1 MGLQQATLL
10 AMLDVY
16 NTAWEQ
22 QDAARILTIV
32 TALWHT
38 LPRRCDKAACI
49 G

>member
-10 AMLDVY
+10 AALDVY
-16 NTAWEQ
+16 KTAWEQ

-38 LPRRCDKAACI
+38 PSRRCGTAACV